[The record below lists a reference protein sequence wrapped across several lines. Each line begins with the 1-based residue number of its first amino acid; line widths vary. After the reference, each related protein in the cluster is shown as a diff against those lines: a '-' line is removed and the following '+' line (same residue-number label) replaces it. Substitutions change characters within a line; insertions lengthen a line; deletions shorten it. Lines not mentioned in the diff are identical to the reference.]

1 MPRTPNVCP
10 RNGFVYPKYSNQL
23 REGTSRSSSGR
34 KRTSRVH
41 KYTVNRLANE
51 SLTITQL
58 QQRGFTHPQNGRWLM
73 LPREFKAMVAYESK
87 AVVQVIL
94 EVLDRTIGVEG
105 DGPYGRGLWVELSRY
120 DCAATGLM
128 SQSAAKR
135 GLTEAVRKGYLRRK
149 VLKVDK
155 DGKAISF
162 EYSLTWRG
170 ITD

>member
-1 MPRTPNVCP
+1 MPRTPNVYP

-23 REGTSRSSSGR
+23 IEGTSRSSSGR
-34 KRTSRVH
+34 KRTSRVR

-73 LPREFKAMVAYESK
+73 LPREFKAMVAYETK

-105 DGPYGRGLWVELSRY
+105 DGPYGRGLWVELSAY

-128 SQSAAKR
+128 SYSAAQR
-135 GLTEAVRKGYLRRK
+135 GLATAIDKGYLRRK
-149 VLKVDK
+149 MLRSDK
-155 DGKAISF
+155 NDHPISYT
-162 EYSLTWRG
+162 YSLTWKG
-170 ITD
+170 IKD

>member
-1 MPRTPNVCP
+1 MPRPSSLP
-10 RNGFVYPKYSNQL
+10 PSHAFVHQNTQIRLQGYSSASD
-23 REGTSRSSSGR
+23 EGQ
-34 KRTSRVH
+34 RTSRVH

-58 QQRGFTHPQNGRWLM
+58 QHRGFTHPQNGRWLM
-73 LPREFKAMVAYESK
+73 LPREFKAIVAYESK

-105 DGPYGRGLWVELSRY
+105 DGPYERGLWVELSTW

-128 SQSAAKR
+128 SHSAAQR
-135 GLTEAVRKGYLRRK
+135 GLATALLKRYIRQK

-155 DGKAISF
+155 HGNAISF
-162 EYSLTWRG
+162 AYSLNWHG
-170 ITD
+170 ITE